1 MRIGYKSIYKSP
13 PAPLGKSLSM
23 ESGGM
28 RIGYKSPCPFSSF
41 LAPLGRNSDG
51 RDSEKPLG
59 NGAGG
64 AVWGACPSV

>member
-1 MRIGYKSIYKSP
+1 MVHAHFSVSGMSMHGKEFP
-13 PAPLGKSLSM
+13 HGPL
-23 ESGGM
+23 
-28 RIGYKSPCPFSSF
+28 F